1 MKASY
6 PVQLLADHTCGMIRA
21 LGLRNTPS
29 KPWAFTWEPAS
40 KVEYIT

>member
-21 LGLRNTPS
+21 LGLRSMPS
-29 KPWAFTWEPAS
+29 KPWVFIREPAR